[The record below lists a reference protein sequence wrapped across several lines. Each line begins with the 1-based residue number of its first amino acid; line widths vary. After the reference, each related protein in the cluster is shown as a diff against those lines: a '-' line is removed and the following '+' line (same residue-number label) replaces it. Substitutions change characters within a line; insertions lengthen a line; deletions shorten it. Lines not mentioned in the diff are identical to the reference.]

1 MKTKQIE
8 IGSKIKFSTQKGFR
22 EGVVSGRNWF
32 YDDLVSYIVRYDGM
46 DVPVCANSF
55 KSQLIG

>member
-1 MKTKQIE
+1 MKTKE
-8 IGSKIKFSTQKGFR
+8 IGQNIKFSTQKGLR
-22 EGVVSGRNWF
+22 QGVITGRNWI

-46 DVPVCANSF
+46 DVPVCAKTL